1 MVHEKRQ
8 FKRLDIF
15 HVIEIKSYSPLL
27 GLIRNFSY
35 QGLTFELDSIDF
47 EQKENIEFK
56 LKYPHGDLIVSFYG
70 DVVWEKRD
78 ANTFSAGIK
87 LRELDKEKKDRL
99 IEILCAIGEIPV
111 ESLNNSK
118 NSVILKLD
126 GEEEKLEEKL
136 KDKWPS
142 ETSKHYKRKFNPIL
156 IIGLYLA
163 ISLLGIIALKEV
175 IIPVS
180 KTDYQTSPNEHV
192 PESEHILREPAQ
204 EQSMNADLDKAIL
217 SNKDNE
223 TEYINDKD
231 TSPLS
236 SDDNI
241 ASERESNEKFKVDD
255 QYASRLVYTI
265 QLGSRLKIA
274 DAQKQFNYLLRS
286 LNENNRD
293 FLRIEKVG
301 KYYTVRLGR
310 FENYE
315 TAKKFLQEMPLHL
328 SEAIIL
334 KAHIKNERIIRL

>member
-8 FKRLDIF
+8 FERLDVF
-15 HVIEIKSYSPLL
+15 HVIEIKSHSPLL

-56 LKYPHGDLIVSFYG
+56 LKYPQGDLIVSFFG
-70 DVVWEKRD
+70 DVVWERRE

-87 LRELDKEKKDRL
+87 LRELDKERKDRL
-99 IEILCAIGEIPV
+99 LEILCAIGEVPV
-111 ESLNNSK
+111 DSLTVSK
-118 NSVILKLD
+118 NSVTLKPD
-126 GEEEKLEEKL
+126 TEDKLEEKS
-136 KDKWPS
+136 KDKWTS
-142 ETSKHYKRKFNPIL
+142 ETAEHYKRKLDPIF
-156 IIGLYLA
+156 IIALYLV
-163 ISLLGIIALKEV
+163 ISLIGIIALKEV

-180 KTDYQTSPNEHV
+180 KTDYQTSSNEHV
-192 PESEHILREPAQ
+192 PEPEHMLREPVN
-204 EQSMNADLDKAIL
+204 EQSMSADPDKEIL

-223 TEYINDKD
+223 SEHTNNEDRSALSPD
-231 TSPLS
+231 TP
-236 SDDNI
+236 I
-241 ASERESNEKFKVDD
+241 ASENESKEKLKVDD

-265 QLGSRLKIA
+265 QIGSSVKIQ
-274 DAQKQFNYLLRS
+274 DVQKQFNYLLRS

-315 TAKKFLQEMPLHL
+315 TAQTFLQEMPLQL